1 MKPLYIKDLIYVG
14 TRKTSYRTYR
24 TTSQYLC
31 ITDYCSNFLSYSFQK
46 ISQIYC
52 AYQFHVALCHEC
64 GGSYPTKELYAETAS
79 GAAQLER
86 LRYAAFLQKETGLP
100 ILTTGYSLIGISE
113 GDLMAKELNQFF
125 NVPTQWIEN
134 KARNTEENASFTKNI
149 LVKDNIQKIILV
161 TNQWHMK
168 RAKYLFEKQGFD
180 VLPAAAAN
188 YGSKGNLS
196 AKSFVP
202 DLGALNSNMVLLK
215 EWIGYWKAHY
225 AQ

>member
-1 MKPLYIKDLIYVG
+1 
-14 TRKTSYRTYR
+14 
-24 TTSQYLC
+24 
-31 ITDYCSNFLSYSFQK
+31 
-46 ISQIYC
+46 
-52 AYQFHVALCHEC
+52 
-64 GGSYPTKELYAETAS
+64 
-79 GAAQLER
+79 
-86 LRYAAFLQKETGLP
+86 
-100 ILTTGYSLIGISE
+100 LIGISE

-149 LVKDNIQKIILV
+149 LVKDHIQKIILV

-168 RAKYLFEKQGFD
+168 RAKCLFEKQGFD
-180 VLPAAAAN
+180 VLPAAAAS

-215 EWIGYWKAHY
+215 EWIGYWKVH
-225 AQ
+225 

>member
-1 MKPLYIKDLIYVG
+1 MKD
-14 TRKTSYRTYR
+14 
-24 TTSQYLC
+24 
-31 ITDYCSNFLSYSFQK
+31 
-46 ISQIYC
+46 
-52 AYQFHVALCHEC
+52 H
-64 GGSYPTKELYAETAS
+64 
-79 GAAQLER
+79 
-86 LRYAAFLQKETGLP
+86 
-100 ILTTGYSLIGISE
+100 
-113 GDLMAKELNQFF
+113 
-125 NVPTQWIEN
+125 
-134 KARNTEENASFTKNI
+134 
-149 LVKDNIQKIILV
+149 IQKIILV

-180 VLPAAAAN
+180 VLPAAAAS